1 MSQVPSGVT
10 VSLTFRKSYCLL
22 PEYSFNLSQSDF
34 LESDV
39 LKIEVS
45 IKYYSFNHKVN

>member
-10 VSLTFRKSYCLL
+10 VKVFYCLL
-22 PEYSFNLSQSDF
+22 PEYSFNLSQRDF
-34 LESDV
+34 LESDI

-45 IKYYSFNHKVN
+45 IKYYSFNHKMN